1 MAEDIKLKI
10 NLDTKSATTSAND
23 MAKAMDDVS
32 KKTKEADKDINK
44 FANDTKKAGA
54 DSSLEKRL
62 KDLNKTVKE
71 SPVNIRAMNRQ
82 IQEYQAIALE
92 AGRESP
98 IGKAALAEAAAM
110 RDRYVDIQNEVKRLS
125 NDGVKLQAAL
135 DLGTSVVAG
144 FTAVKGATALLGVEN
159 ENLQETMVKLQ
170 AAQSVLVGVETI
182 RKNLEKEST
191 LILIAKNSAEKIS
204 LASTKAL
211 TGAQKALN
219 AVMKANP
226 LGLIVT
232 AIGLV
237 AAGFVAFSDT
247 IKRAV
252 MPVLEPLID
261 SFDAVKNGIKSVGEF
276 LGLIP
281 SEAEK
286 AAKAQEEAA
295 RIAVKAEIDKQRE
308 IANSLEKERAER
320 TKTFDKEIQLRKA
333 AGEDTKEIEKDKLKF
348 IIESLQ
354 KENEARQ
361 KARELE
367 RKQADE
373 FNNAITKDFGDAFK
387 KRIELE
393 EKANKERLE
402 QAKFNLE
409 LFEIEEQKAADEAAK
424 NRQKEANDRLKKQQE
439 NNQKEQELL
448 KKQKQDLRKLEIENI
463 EDDELREIAKIQN
476 EKELREQAARDTITD
491 AETLA
496 KTLQQIRIKANND
509 LNEIDAKYREEERIK
524 EEEREQLEAE
534 RRQAIEDRKNEAL
547 KAALEQQQ
555 AARDEANRIALEN
568 EQAKADA
575 LQMIEESSLQI
586 AQDLIN
592 LGIKD
597 AAKAE
602 DAQKK
607 LAVVQLAIDTARS
620 LSSTIAGASAAAATA
635 GPAAP
640 FVLAGYIASGIATIT
655 SALAQA
661 KQILSTTGANA
672 PSVSGSV
679 GGSSPAQ
686 GVPINA
692 VDSGSTFINPTQDS
706 DNMQVY
712 VLETDIS
719 GTQNNVI
726 NVEQTATLD

>member
-10 NLDTKSATTSAND
+10 ELDGKQAIKTAND
-23 MAKAMDDVS
+23 FADSMDETSQTTEKASKSINSLESQIESLREEMNDLEIGS
-32 KKTKEADKDINK
+32 KKFNELGKEVQ
-44 FANDTKKAGA
+44 
-54 DSSLEKRL
+54 SLESEL
-62 KDLNKTVKE
+62 KNVELQFEALDFEQKLTAGTDAAAGVAGGFAAVE
-71 SPVNIRAMNRQ
+71 G
-82 IQEYQAIALE
+82 AIAL
-92 AGRESP
+92 AGVESEEFEKTM
-98 IGKAALAEAAAM
+98 IKVQGAMALAMGVRDIGTAVVALQKLGAASKIAS
-110 RDRYVDIQNEVKRLS
+110 IA
-125 NDGVKLQAAL
+125 QAA
-135 DLGTSVVAG
+135 
-144 FTAVKGATALLGVEN
+144 F
-159 ENLQETMVKLQ
+159 
-170 AAQSVLVGVETI
+170 
-182 RKNLEKEST
+182 
-191 LILIAKNSAEKIS
+191 
-204 LASTKAL
+204 
-211 TGAQKALN
+211 N
-219 AVMKANP
+219 AVMNANP
-226 LGLIVT
+226 ILLIAT

-237 AAGFVAFSDT
+237 VTGFIAFSDT

-286 AAKAQEEAA
+286 AAKAQAEAA
-295 RIAVKAEIDKQRE
+295 RIAVQAEIDKQRE

-367 RKQADE
+367 RQQAE
-373 FNNAITKDFGDAFK
+373 EYNNAITKDFADAFK

-393 EKANKERLE
+393 EKADKERLE

-439 NNQKEQELL
+439 NNQKELDLL

-524 EEEREQLEAE
+524 EEEREQQEAE
-534 RRQAIEDRKNEAL
+534 RRKQSEQNTLNIL
-547 KAALEQQQ
+547 AAAFEEQQKLE
-555 AARDEANRIALEN
+555 DEA
-568 EQAKADA
+568 
-575 LQMIEESSLQI
+575 EEKRL
-586 AQDLIN
+586 
-592 LGIKD
+592 KR
-597 AAKAE
+597 KRE
-602 DAQKK
+602 D
-607 LAVVQLAIDTARS
+607 
-620 LSSTIAGASAAAATA
+620 
-635 GPAAP
+635 
-640 FVLAGYIASGIATIT
+640 
-655 SALAQA
+655 
-661 KQILSTTGANA
+661 N
-672 PSVSGSV
+672 
-679 GGSSPAQ
+679 
-686 GVPINA
+686 
-692 VDSGSTFINPTQDS
+692 
-706 DNMQVY
+706 
-712 VLETDIS
+712 
-719 GTQNNVI
+719 
-726 NVEQTATLD
+726 